1 MKVELLEQQKF
12 EKLESIC
19 SRDGFIHVF
28 SYLCRRDCTFGYQEG
43 LQGGDLNH
51 FYSKER
57 LIRTELSLL
66 HGLIK
71 KAGFNSKELTD
82 LEIKEWAIETENL
95 LIEMHEVFSSSF
107 GRMFSQE
114 NTKLDMESFFSQEEI
129 IRESVFYAAEQAF
142 DFQFAEL
149 AKLRYQSD
157 ANWLSQNVGFDMD
170 EGIHIYQ
177 AIIAQLNSNIQELV
191 DIDGSEICY
200 KSYLNSNALSVE
212 NISKQT
218 KYASEKVESFLSAFT
233 ADRSEDNSALQAIDD
248 VNVVNFKPIAKFDDK
263 YFLFQPTALAQSM
276 YESPIFWMRSDK
288 NYVNKAV
295 MHRGEFTESFAYQK
309 LLGVFGEGSVFRNL
323 DIFRNSSEK
332 VGEVDILAKFGTK
345 FLVIQ
350 AKSKG
355 MTIPARKGKVNLVK
369 DDFAK
374 GVQNAYDQAVE
385 CAEAL
390 LMDGM
395 VIKDADGNEV
405 DLGCK
410 PTTCYP
416 VCLTSES
423 YPNLSFQCRQY
434 LKYEQSEFLKSPFVM
449 DVFFLDILTEFLNQP
464 LFLLS
469 YIDRRSALFER
480 IFGSTEIVLL
490 SMHLKRNLW
499 LDKEFTM
506 MHLDDDIAS
515 DLDAAFMVRRMGL
528 YGPRTPEGILERYSK
543 GFISKLLFKLQYV
556 KRDELTDFA
565 FALMKASGKFLDIL
579 DIGVS
584 RISFETHQDTRS
596 HDFTVMF
603 EGEEG
608 GLTIHTK
615 SGSVEAVRD
624 SLLSYMHLRMYR
636 ERQNKWLG
644 VIIEPKSQM
653 VLELVHLKKEWAF
666 DERLE
671 EESKMLQPST
681 KPNLTSL
688 KKKLDFKVGRNHK
701 CQCGSGK
708 KFKHCCIN

>member
-1 MKVELLEQQKF
+1 MKIDHLEKQAF
-12 EKLESIC
+12 EQLESIC
-19 SRDGFIHVF
+19 SRDGFIHVL
-28 SYLCRRDCTFGYQEG
+28 SYLCRRDCTFGYQQG
-43 LQGGDLNH
+43 LQGENLNH
-51 FYSKER
+51 FYSKDR

-66 HGLIK
+66 HGLIQ
-71 KAGFNSKELTD
+71 KAGFNAKELTES
-82 LEIKEWAIETENL
+82 EIKEWSLETEKVL
-95 LIEMHEVFSSSF
+95 LEVHEVFGSAF
-107 GRMFSQE
+107 GEMFTKE
-114 NTKLDMESFFSQEEI
+114 NMKLDMESFFSQEGI
-129 IRESVFYAAEQAF
+129 IREYVFYSAEQAF
-142 DFQFAEL
+142 DFQLAEL
-149 AKLRYQSD
+149 SKVRYQSD
-157 ANWLSQNVGFDMD
+157 AVWLSENVGFDMD
-170 EGIHIYQ
+170 EGLLIYQ
-177 AIIAQLNSNIQELV
+177 AIIDQLNLNVQKLV
-191 DIDGSEICY
+191 DIDGREVCY
-200 KSYLNSNALSVE
+200 KSYLDSNALSVE
-212 NISKQT
+212 TISKHT
-218 KYASEKVESFLSAFT
+218 MYPTEKVESFLMMFT
-233 ADRSEDNSALQAIDD
+233 ADKSEDNSALQAIDNL
-248 VNVVNFKPIAKFDDK
+248 NVVNFKPIAKFDDR

-288 NYVNKAV
+288 QYVNEAV
-295 MHRGEFTESFAYQK
+295 MHRGDFTESFAYEK
-309 LLGVFGEGSVFRNL
+309 LLEIFGEESVFRNL
-323 DIFRNSSEK
+323 DIFKSSSEK
-332 VGEVDILAKFGTK
+332 VGEVDVLAKFGTK

-355 MTIPARKGKVNLVK
+355 MTIPARKGNVSLVK
-369 DDFAK
+369 DDFVK
-374 GVQNAYDQAVE
+374 GVQNAYEQAVE

-390 LMDGM
+390 HMDGM

-423 YPNLSFQCRQY
+423 YPSLSFQCRQY
-434 LKYEQSEFLKSPFVM
+434 LKYEQSELLQPPFVM
-449 DVFFLDILTEFLNQP
+449 DVFFLDILTEFLSQP

-469 YIDRRSALFER
+469 YIDRRSTFTET

-499 LDKEFTM
+499 LDEDYTM

-528 YGPRTPEGILERYSK
+528 DGVRTPNGILKKYSE
-543 GFISKLLFKLQYV
+543 GFISKLLFKLQFV

-579 DIGVS
+579 DRGVS

-603 EGEEG
+603 EGENG

-615 SGSVEAVRD
+615 SGSIETVRE

-653 VLELVHLKKEWAF
+653 VLEFVHLEKEWAF
-666 DERLE
+666 DEYLE
-671 EESKMLQPST
+671 EASAVLI
-681 KPNLTSL
+681 
-688 KKKLDFKVGRNHK
+688 KLSCN
-701 CQCGSGK
+701 
-708 KFKHCCIN
+708 